1 MDKNGSE
8 RLEAL
13 RKREASLR
21 AQIAAFQEQRR
32 RREARE
38 SARLFMIVGEA
49 LTIFCTLW
57 CGSCV
62 FAIGSPGGLR
72 LTEAKA
78 GRNIPAFARTSL
90 GTRA

>member
-49 LTIFCTLW
+49 LTRNATENPDTF
-57 CGSCV
+57 
-62 FAIGSPGGLR
+62 GLMVR
-72 LTEAKA
+72 QVLDGAVTDK
-78 GRNIPAFARTSL
+78 RTRDFL
-90 GTRA
+90 RQKGML